1 MSRRGRVRRPRAGAG
16 GARRGAGR
24 RLCRSRRLV
33 LIVGEP
39 GIGKSR
45 LADELSR
52 TRGHAARRRSRSL
65 LGGRRGT
72 RLLAVGP
79 GAARYVAQSDAGS
92 PARRSSGAGAAS
104 WRSSSRSYASSS
116 RSAAAIWTPRGRA
129 FGSST
134 PLAAFLRNA
143 AAARPLVLVLD
154 DLHAADEPS
163 LLLLRFVAGEIA
175 GSRILVVGT
184 YRDVDPTPARSA
196 RVDARGA
203 GAGAGHA
210 THRARW
216 IDRRGHPDYVELTA
230 GTTPSAGLSAA
241 IHTETGGNA
250 LFVAEVVRL
259 LAADGHVSDVDVREL
274 WTLGIPQGVREVI
287 GRRLRRLSE
296 ECLVVL
302 TLASVLGREFAL
314 DALQRLSE
322 VPADELLDLLDE
334 ACRSSCADVGAR
346 RAWTPA
352 VRACAVRDTLYE
364 GLTTPRRVQLHRRA
378 GEALEA
384 LYAQDQEPHL
394 AELAHHFF
402 EAAPGGD
409 LDKALGTRNAPAIA
423 RSNFSRTKRL
433 RASTSWRCKRSS
445 CSSRST
451 CLRGARC
458 WSRAGTRSQGPGA
471 RPRPSRRSSPL
482 PISQG
487 CLCSPSTSPVPR
499 SATGAGSRGCAP
511 EATPG
516 SSRCSKKRSKLWA
529 RPSRC

>member
-1 MSRRGRVRRPRAGAG
+1 MEVE
-16 GARRGAGR
+16 GARF
-24 RLCRSRRLV
+24 RLFDS
-33 LIVGEP
+33 VG
-39 GIGKSR
+39 
-45 LADELSR
+45 
-52 TRGHAARRRSRSL
+52 H
-65 LGGRRGT
+65 
-72 RLLAVGP
+72 
-79 GAARYVAQSDAGS
+79 
-92 PARRSSGAGAAS
+92 
-104 WRSSSRSYASSS
+104 
-116 RSAAAIWTPRGRA
+116 
-129 FGSST
+129 
-134 PLAAFLRNA
+134 FLRNA
-143 AAARPLVLVLD
+143 AASRPLVLVLD
-154 DLHAADEPS
+154 DLHVADEPS
-163 LLLLRFVAGEIA
+163 LLLLRFVAGGIA

-184 YRDVDPTPARSA
+184 YRDVDPTVRDPLASTLAELAREQ
-196 RVDARGA
+196 V
-203 GAGAGHA
+203 
-210 THRARW
+210 T
-216 IDRRGHPDYVELTA
+216 RRIELGGLTEEDISEYVELTA

-259 LAADGHVSDVDVREL
+259 LAADGHVSDVDAREL

-296 ECLVVL
+296 ECVVVL

-314 DALQRLSE
+314 DALQRLTE

-334 ACRSSCADVGAR
+334 PVAARVLTSVPGAR
-346 RAWTPA
+346 GRLRFGHAL
-352 VRACAVRDTLYE
+352 VRETLYE

-394 AELAHHFF
+394 AELAHHFL

-423 RSNFSRTKRL
+423 RSNFSRTKRR
-433 RASTSWRCKRSS
+433 RACTSWRCKRSS

-451 CLRGARC
+451 CLRGTRC
-458 WSRAGTRSQGPGA
+458 WSRAGTRSQGAGA

-487 CLCSPSTSPVPR
+487 RLCSPSTWPVPR
-499 SATGAGSRGCAP
+499 SATGAGSRGSAP